1 MNDDFVVATSDR
13 AKAEARADSAGNH
26 ARRTVV
32 LFAASDGILRAPEV
46 HHKTTDPTGPRY
58 VNLSKIP
65 HGVSGRFAPAAA
77 DDTNA
82 TIRVGEDTVSQPHF
96 SQFGAS
102 SKAS

>member
-1 MNDDFVVATSDR
+1 MNDNFVFATSDQ
-13 AKAEARADSAGNH
+13 AKAGAGADNAGNH

-32 LFAASDGILRAPEV
+32 LFEASDGILRAPEV
-46 HHKTTDPTGPRY
+46 HRKTTDPTGPRD

-65 HGVSGRFAPAAA
+65 QGVSVRFTPAAA

>member
-46 HHKTTDPTGPRY
+46 HHKTTDPTGPRD
-58 VNLSKIP
+58 VNLDKIP
-65 HGVSGRFAPAAA
+65 QDVSVRFTPTAA

-82 TIRVGEDTVSQPHF
+82 TIRVGKDAFSQPHF
-96 SQFGAS
+96 SQFGAPG
-102 SKAS
+102 KAS